1 MKLKFIHVESGL
13 HVIPYFPWKWFQFVI
28 FYLTIISLWVSIY
41 TFAIPR
47 NTIYKKPHIGC
58 IVTYKNL
65 FIIKRNSFQRKH
77 ELFTPFFLQQP
88 FDCNWRSTNLRT
100 NYRVQNWSN
109 ILESFITMLNDFEKQ
124 WLNSFACKAI
134 FIRPVP
140 QKFICWAKERKK
152 LFQMRKNVRK
162 NT

>member
-1 MKLKFIHVESGL
+1 MKVVSICYLLFNHYKFMS
-13 HVIPYFPWKWFQFVI
+13 
-28 FYLTIISLWVSIY
+28 FYLY
-41 TFAIPR
+41 FR
-47 NTIYKKPHIGC
+47 NTLKYIYKKPHIGC

-88 FDCNWRSTNLRT
+88 FDCNWRSTDLRT

-140 QKFICWAKERKK
+140 QKFIC
-152 LFQMRKNVRK
+152 
-162 NT
+162 